1 MISDIKYLV
10 SAPGLVRSLA
20 PAPASLVQLPAA
32 YASLPAIPNNLGGAA
47 LASDTLAKAALTY
60 ISDTG
65 LDTCGQLTKVRSP
78 PILGGNWP
86 PNPGGRIFLSQ
97 KRPCKR
103 NNNIILGLH

>member
-1 MISDIKYLV
+1 MISDKKYFKV

-32 YASLPAIPNNLGGAA
+32 YASLPALPNNLGGAA

-65 LDTCGQLTKVRSP
+65 LDTCGQLSKVRP
-78 PILGGNWP
+78 QMGEAL
-86 PNPGGRIFLSQ
+86 
-97 KRPCKR
+97 
-103 NNNIILGLH
+103 

>member
-1 MISDIKYLV
+1 M

-32 YASLPAIPNNLGGAA
+32 YASLPALPNNLGGAA

-65 LDTCGQLTKVRSP
+65 LDTCGQLSKVRTLMGEAP
-78 PILGGNWP
+78 WP
-86 PNPGGRIFLSQ
+86 APSSSNGIYDSLL
-97 KRPCKR
+97 CR
-103 NNNIILGLH
+103 NL